1 MGRSDNKM
9 SASAAAAA
17 GTERSGTER
26 SGTERRGRAPRA
38 IERSGIERRGADAS
52 FPAESLEA
60 PVSTE
65 FTGSA
70 DSGTVWMASTVGELA
85 LSVTETGLGRVSI
98 RVCQTFGVM

>member
-26 SGTERRGRAPRA
+26 SGRAPRA